1 MDIRPLSFR
10 ARPLLASG
18 FSLLEVLV
26 ALVIISIGLLGVAKM
41 HALAIG
47 DTRISGSRAVAAIYA
62 GSLSSAMHA
71 NQAFWQSNT
80 LAPGTYSVSST
91 GIGDTPTITSTPAAV
106 SAATVSCAYSAA
118 NPSPTACTETQMAAH
133 DLRTWGTSLQQLP
146 GGQGS
151 VSCTA
156 ASTNP
161 VTCTITITWSEK
173 YIAANQ
179 STVNTTTNQVATQNF
194 VALVQP

>member
-1 MDIRPLSFR
+1 MH
-10 ARPLLASG
+10 APLLFLHHRPRRPRG

-26 ALVIISIGLLGVAKM
+26 ALVIIAVGLLGVAKI

-47 DTRISGSRAVAAIYA
+47 NTRVSGSRNMAAIYA

-80 LAPGTYSVSST
+80 LAPGTFSVTST
-91 GIGDTPTITSTPAAV
+91 TIGATPTITSTPAAV
-106 SAATVSCAYSAA
+106 SAETTSCAYSATSTTPA
-118 NPSPTACTETQMAAH
+118 ACSATQMAAH

-146 GGQGS
+146 SGQGT
-151 VSCTA
+151 VDCAFTA
-156 ASTNP
+156 TNP
-161 VTCTITITWSEK
+161 VTCRITIRWSEK

-179 STVNTTTNQVATQNF
+179 SMVNTNQVAPQAF
-194 VALVQP
+194 VTLVQP